1 MLWGENSQFI
11 RRSRQKSSIV
21 HCFMFTLAS
30 LLLLSCFMQADCVR
44 LPEHEP
50 ILSDSDEIDNDDDP
64 IAVDGRE
71 GEDGEGDEEEEPLT
85 EEEAVAINRSRA
97 VLMKVVSLSW
107 PSEGSLGLRFSEQ
120 STAKTFSWPKAEV
133 KAMAMLAAIDEEL
146 RDAPSEEILLALGYR
161 HFYGIGTEKACE
173 ESLSAYKA
181 VAESVARY
189 MEENDARE
197 SRLDPGL
204 MRISL
209 SEVDG
214 VLGEDEEGEGE
225 ALEWDVLNANGG
237 DLWSQKE
244 VGWRALV
251 GRGLEENHAEA
262 LQHLQRAAAAQD
274 PDAQHNLGYMFMN
287 GLGVKRNYTEA
298 RRHFEAAAAANVTAA
313 YNALGYMHYKG
324 TGVPRNLSLG
334 ERYLKLAA
342 DLDDADAAFNLAA
355 LYEEVDRNMTRA
367 LPYIQQAADAG
378 FWRGLLAMAEVEERG
393 LRAAIEAGPAGPVM
407 PAPI

>member
-1 MLWGENSQFI
+1 M
-11 RRSRQKSSIV
+11 
-21 HCFMFTLAS
+21 
-30 LLLLSCFMQADCVR
+30 
-44 LPEHEP
+44 
-50 ILSDSDEIDNDDDP
+50 
-64 IAVDGRE
+64 AVEDHE
-71 GEDGEGDEEEEPLT
+71 GEDGEGEEEEEPLT
-85 EEEAVAINRSRA
+85 EEEAAAINRSRA

-107 PSEGSLGLRFSEQ
+107 PSEGSLGLRFAEK

-133 KAMAMLAAIDEEL
+133 KAMAMLTAIDEEL

-298 RRHFEAAAAANVTAA
+298 RKHFEAAAAANVTAA

-367 LPYIQQAADAG
+367 LPYIQQVPRAAARARRASAARGRCVRAVESCRLQQFCFPTPKPPSASFPLFDQPPAG
-378 FWRGLLAMAEVEERG
+378 RPRARGLDDARCFAGSTAAGGLFDQPAVDRRRSARPAWPFWPAEMF
-393 LRAAIEAGPAGPVM
+393 LN
-407 PAPI
+407 